1 MTLASDNRT
10 GTESAG
16 PTGLAEAI
24 GELYARAKA
33 EVGKEDLDHIR
44 HVTAY
49 GQAIDARRR
58 ELLREG
64 GPRAIRRATA
74 LEMMY
79 RLMQFSELGHN
90 IVHGSYDHLPDN
102 GEYHS
107 DRYDWDFNVDTGH
120 WKTMH
125 HAGHHPN
132 TNIVGKD
139 HDLGYSVFRGS
150 AGQDWYG
157 HHLGQVAFISAFAA
171 MAPVA
176 APFFLANIA
185 RKVDRHPFF
194 SAYTLRSPARIAR
207 RDARRR
213 FVDEPF
219 RSGWKPLP
227 TLVANY
233 FGGVAGYMSVL
244 FLVLIEHHAGELELF
259 TDPGP
264 DETPDQYYERQI
276 RATRNFLPSPQMDEA
291 LTRILEEEVPFE
303 NRPDL
308 RIFYGGLDT
317 HVEHHLFPDL
327 PPSMQRRIA
336 PEVRA
341 IAARY
346 GLPYHETPL
355 LETVPLIAKT
365 LTGLSVPFGERE
377 FGRPAELLRDP
388 LALGRRV
395 ISGFTY
401 RPLPESPY
409 LDKPRFHN
417 VPARVLSATPVAGG
431 DALSVRL
438 ARPRGWEDVEW
449 DAGAYVSVR
458 VEVDDDDHGTGT
470 GTATG
475 RVELVRQYSLVRD
488 STDSRLDGSDALEIC
503 VKRVAGGRV
512 SARVND
518 TLKAGRYLTLVGVPQ
533 SSGDFA
539 MDSPATPSLHIA
551 GGVGI
556 TPIISLL
563 RRIAREAGA
572 DAGAG
577 AGADATL
584 LYFNRDER
592 SVIYEAELRRLARD
606 SGITLHLFTDAPSER
621 DGLTTGRLG
630 PELLRSLVPDA
641 AERETYV
648 CAPAAMID
656 LARGWLRDLGQPAER
671 FHAESFTAPELER
684 PADDGSRY
692 TVRFRR
698 SGTSVEIDG
707 ATTLLE
713 AAGRAGISV
722 PTGCE
727 RGLCKAC
734 VTGKLSGTTRAEAR
748 AAAGATDAVVQERIT
763 VCTSMASSDIEL
775 DL

>member
-1 MTLASDNRT
+1 
-10 GTESAG
+10 
-16 PTGLAEAI
+16 
-24 GELYARAKA
+24 
-33 EVGKEDLDHIR
+33 
-44 HVTAY
+44 
-49 GQAIDARRR
+49 ARRR
-58 ELLREG
+58 ELLRDG

-90 IVHGSYDHLPDN
+90 IVHGSYDHLPGN

-107 DRYDWDFNVDTGH
+107 DRYDWDFNVDVDH

-157 HHLGQVAFISAFAA
+157 HHLGQVAFISALAA

-185 RKVDRHPFF
+185 RKVEGRRFF
-194 SAYTLRSPARIAR
+194 SSYTLRAPARIAG

-233 FGGVAGYMSVL
+233 LGGVTGYMSVL

-264 DETPDQYYERQI
+264 DETADQYYERQI
-276 RATRNFLPSPQMDEA
+276 RATRNFLPSPQMDAA

-327 PPSMQRRIA
+327 PPSMQRKVA

-341 IAARY
+341 IAAEY

-388 LALGRRV
+388 VSLGRRV
-395 ISGFTY
+395 VSGLTY

-409 LDKPRFHN
+409 LDKPQFYN
-417 VPARVLSATPVAGG
+417 VPVRVLSATPVAGG

-458 VEVDDDDHGTGT
+458 VGVDDD
-470 GTATG
+470 
-475 RVELVRQYSLVRD
+475 ELVRQYSLVRD
-488 STDSRLDGSDALEIC
+488 STDSRSDASDALEIC
-503 VKRVAGGRV
+503 VKRVEGGRV
-512 SARVND
+512 SNRLND
-518 TLKAGRYLTLVGVPQ
+518 TLRAGHHVTLVGVPH

-539 MDSPATPSLHIA
+539 MDSPGTPSLHIA

-563 RRIAREAGA
+563 RRIAREG
-572 DAGAG
+572 GAG
-577 AGADATL
+577 TRANADATL

-592 SVIYEAELRRLARD
+592 SVIYESELRELARD
-606 SGITLHLFTDAPSER
+606 SGITLHLFTDAPSGRE
-621 DGLTTGRLG
+621 GLTTGRLG
-630 PELLRSLVPDA
+630 PELLGRLVPDA
-641 AERETYV
+641 ADRETYV
-648 CAPAAMID
+648 CAPAAVID
-656 LARGWLRDLGQPAER
+656 LARGWLSDLGQPAER

-684 PADDGSRY
+684 PADDGRRY
-692 TVRFRR
+692 TVSFRR
-698 SGTSVEIDG
+698 TGSSVEIDG

-713 AAGRAGISV
+713 AAGRAGIAV

-734 VTGKLSGTTRAEAR
+734 VTPKLSGTTRSEAD
-748 AAAGATDAVVQERIT
+748 GPVLERIT

>member
-1 MTLASDNRT
+1 MSVTTVTNMTLASDVRT
-10 GTESAG
+10 PATPA
-16 PTGLAEAI
+16 PTGLADDLRA
-24 GELYARAKA
+24 LYIRAKA
-33 EVGKEDLDHIR
+33 AVGAEDLAHIR
-44 HVTAY
+44 NVTAY
-49 GQAIDARRR
+49 GEAIDARRR

-90 IVHGSYDHLPDN
+90 IIHGSYDHLPDC

-107 DRYDWDFNVDTGH
+107 DHYHWDFNVDTDQ

-125 HAGHHPN
+125 HVGHHPN

-139 HDLGYSVFRGS
+139 HDLGYSLFRGS

-157 HHLGQVAFISAFAA
+157 HHLGQVALISALAA
-171 MAPVA
+171 MSPIA

-185 RKVDRHPFF
+185 RKVEGHGLF
-194 SAYTLRSPARIAR
+194 SSYMLRTPARIAG

-227 TLVANY
+227 TLFANY
-233 FGGVAGYMSVL
+233 LGGVTGYMAVL
-244 FLVLIEHHAGELELF
+244 FLVFIEHHAGELELF

-264 DETPDQYYERQI
+264 DETADQYYERQI
-276 RATRNFLPSPQMDEA
+276 RATRNFLPSTQMDDA
-291 LTRILEEEVPFE
+291 LTRILEEEVPYAD
-303 NRPDL
+303 RPDL

-341 IAARY
+341 IAAKY

-377 FGRPAELLRDP
+377 FGRPSTLLRDP
-388 LALGRRV
+388 ASLARRLRAGL
-395 ISGFTY
+395 SY
-401 RPLPESPY
+401 RRLPESPY

-417 VPARVLSATPVAGG
+417 VPAMVLSATPVADGQ
-431 DALSVRL
+431 ALSVRL

-449 DAGAYVSVR
+449 DAGAYVSLR
-458 VEVDDDDHGTGT
+458 VGGGDE
-470 GTATG
+470 
-475 RVELVRQYSLVRD
+475 ELVRQYSLVRD
-488 STDSRLDGSDALEIC
+488 SADTVGDAAGTMEIC
-503 VKRVAGGRV
+503 VKRVAEGRV
-512 SARVND
+512 STRLND
-518 TLKAGRYLTLVGVPQ
+518 SLRAGDHVTLVGLPQ
-533 SSGDFA
+533 SSGDFP
-539 MDSPATPSLHIA
+539 MPAPGTKSLHIA

-563 RRIAREAGA
+563 RRTARDARETGIS
-572 DAGAG
+572 
-577 AGADATL
+577 ADATL
-584 LYFNRDER
+584 VYVNRDDR
-592 SVIYEAELRRLARD
+592 SIIFESELRELARD
-606 SGITLHLFTDAPSER
+606 SGITLHLFTDTPSAR
-621 DGLTTGRLG
+621 DDLSTGRLG
-630 PELLRSLVPDA
+630 PELLQRVVPDA
-641 AERETYV
+641 TERETYV
-648 CAPAAMID
+648 CAPAALID
-656 LARGWLRDLGQPAER
+656 LTRGWLRDLGQPAER
-671 FHAESFTAPELER
+671 FHAESFSAPDLDR
-684 PADDGSRY
+684 PDDDGSRY

-698 SGTSVEIDG
+698 TGTAVEIDG

-713 AAGRAGISV
+713 AAGRAGIAV
-722 PTGCE
+722 PTGCQ

-734 VTGKLSGTTRAEAR
+734 VTPKLSGTIRAEAADR
-748 AAAGATDAVVQERIT
+748 APGAAAQERVT
-763 VCTSMASSDIEL
+763 VCTALACSDIEL

>member
-1 MTLASDNRT
+1 MTLASDIATDSTRT
-10 GTESAG
+10 TPA
-16 PTGLAEAI
+16 GLADELQA
-24 GELYARAKA
+24 LYARAKA
-33 EVGKEDLDHIR
+33 AVGEEDLAHIR
-44 HVTAY
+44 NVTAY

-90 IVHGSYDHLPDN
+90 IVHGSYDHLPNN

-107 DRYDWDFNVDTGH
+107 DRYEWDFNVDVDH

-125 HAGHHPN
+125 HVGHHPN

-139 HDLGYSVFRGS
+139 HDLGYSILRGS

-157 HHLGQVAFISAFAA
+157 HHIGQVALISALAA
-171 MAPVA
+171 LAPAA
-176 APFFLANIA
+176 APFFLSNIA
-185 RKVDRHPFF
+185 RKVEGHRFF
-194 SAYTLRSPARIAR
+194 SSYTLRTPAKIAG
-207 RDARRR
+207 RDLRRR

-227 TLVANY
+227 TIAANY
-233 FGGVAGYMSVL
+233 LGGVTGYMSVL
-244 FLVLIEHHAGELELF
+244 FLVFIEHHAGELELF

-264 DETPDQYYERQI
+264 DETADQYYERQI
-276 RATRNFLPSPQMDEA
+276 RATRNFLPSTQMDDA
-291 LTRILEEEVPFE
+291 LSRILEEEVPYE

-327 PPSMQRRIA
+327 PPSMQRKIA

-341 IAARY
+341 IAAKY

-377 FGRPAELLRDP
+377 FSRPTQLLRDP
-388 LALGRRV
+388 AGLVRRV
-395 ISGFTY
+395 AAGLRY
-401 RPLPESPY
+401 RELPESPY
-409 LDKPRFHN
+409 LDKPKFFN
-417 VPARVLSATPVAGG
+417 VPVRVVEATPVADGQ
-431 DALSVRL
+431 ALSVRL
-438 ARPRGWEDVEW
+438 ARPRGWDDVRW

-458 VEVDDDDHGTGT
+458 VEVDDDEHI
-470 GTATG
+470 
-475 RVELVRQYSLVRD
+475 RQYSLVRD
-488 STDSRLDGSDALEIC
+488 SADAQTHASGDMEIC
-503 VKRVAGGRV
+503 IKRVDGGRV
-512 SARVND
+512 SNRLND
-518 TLKAGRYLTLVGVPQ
+518 TLRPGSYVTLVGRPQ

-539 MDSPATPSLHIA
+539 IPTPAAPSLHIA

-563 RRIAREAGA
+563 RRIARHTQATGVRT
-572 DAGAG
+572 
-577 AGADATL
+577 DATL
-584 LYFNRDER
+584 IYVNRDER
-592 SVIYEAELRRLARD
+592 SIIFEPELRALARTA
-606 SGITLHLFTDAPSER
+606 GVQLHVLTDAPSSR
-621 DGLTTGRLG
+621 DDLTHGQLS
-630 PELLRSLVPDA
+630 PELLARLVPDA
-641 AERETYV
+641 AERQTYV
-648 CAPAAMID
+648 CAPGALID
-656 LARGWLRDLGQPAER
+656 LTRGWLADLGQPQER
-671 FHAESFTAPELER
+671 FHAEEFVAPELDR

-698 SGTSVEIDG
+698 TGTAVEVGG

-713 AAGRAGISV
+713 AANRAGIAV

-734 VTGKLSGTTRAEAR
+734 VTPKLSGTTRAE
-748 AAAGATDAVVQERIT
+748 GSGPLQDRIT
-763 VCTSMASSDIEL
+763 VCTAMACSDIEL